1 MTPKSRDLADAIEL
15 TFYCGAR
22 YNELKTF
29 RVKRVALA
37 ERRIIVLAKRKA
49 RQDYRARDVFLNTA
63 AVALLAERIAPDADP
78 EALVFN
84 VKNARKLWEWVR
96 AQIGRTDVCWHDLR
110 HSHGTILGKTTD
122 VRIIKTQLGHTNVST
137 TLRYVH
143 TGAGDRGR
151 RDDSNH
157 HGAKGDEDG

>member
-37 ERRIIVLAKRKA
+37 ERRIIVLAK
-49 RQDYRARDVFLNTA
+49 
-63 AVALLAERIAPDADP
+63 P
-78 EALVFN
+78 LVFN